1 MKLWLKKNRP
11 STCRHFSRNRRRS
24 TTPLCALYL
33 RSLARLFLIFIS
45 MTLFTVATSAVA
57 FDLGYGGR
65 LVDGTGRPLPGPVD
79 LTLRFY
85 GSSSGGTLITSV
97 PKYAVNLIDGIFQVD
112 LDLSAADTASLFGDG
127 DRTIY
132 IEVEVLGT
140 IYPRQKF
147 SYAPLALRVPVDG
160 SKIIYDDRGRLTFG
174 PGATGSQGN
183 APVSSVNGRTGTVS
197 LTTAEIDE
205 SSNRKYFSATLA
217 RQALSA
223 TGLLSYNSSTGVFS
237 LSDTLLTK
245 NGGNLTGNLD
255 FAGSF
260 KVTSLADPTLPGD
273 AAKKSYV
280 DAKLGGQPLE
290 VGTPSPGQVIKWDGT
305 KFSLASDELGQP
317 GGGIASLNA
326 LTSSSQSLAVETPGV
341 SSGTRPQW
349 STPDTSTHKL
359 TIPMASAAGVSAGLV
374 SKTDYDSFS
383 AKQSPID
390 TTSTLNTGSLSTA
403 RQNGLELRPF
413 GSSAANTSEIR
424 FRELEASGTDYI
436 GFKAPDSIG
445 NNTVWT
451 LPSQDG
457 TSGAVLSTNGSGTLA
472 WISPSTGSVTTIA
485 TGTGLTGGP
494 ITSAGTISLANVGTA
509 GTYTKVTTNTQ
520 GQVTSGAT
528 LTASDIPNLDAS
540 KINSGTLAVALGGTG
555 ALSFTN
561 NGVLVGSGTAPL
573 SATVAGTQYQVLRA
587 GAIGTPAF
595 GSINLDQSAAV
606 TGLLPLTNGGTGAT
620 TAAAGR
626 TNLGAAASGANSDIS
641 ALTGL
646 TTALSVAQGG
656 TGASSASPFFVFAG
670 PSVGPT
676 AGAPTFRSLV
686 SGDIPWA
693 TPGTIGS
700 TTPSSAAFTSV
711 TSNAQIGYEF
721 RPFGTTAGNTGEI
734 RFDELA
740 ANGTNYIG
748 FKSPDALATN
758 VIWTLPSADGSS
770 GQVLR
775 TDGAGN
781 LTWVAAGGV
790 PSGAAGGDLTGTYPN
805 PTLTNTTVTAGTYP
819 KVTVD
824 AKGRV
829 TAGTSII
836 TNADIDAAAAIVDT
850 KLATIATAGKV
861 SNSATTAASVNTPS
875 AIVARDASGNFSAG
889 TITASLTGNVTGT
902 STNVTG
908 TVAIANGGTGG
919 TTAAAA
925 FDALSPLTTV
935 GDILIANAAGTDARL
950 AGNTTA
956 TKQFLTSSGTGSAAT
971 APAWSAL
978 SASDIPNLDAN
989 KITSG
994 SLALARGGTGADLS
1008 ASGGTGQYVKQS
1020 TAGGAVSVGAIASA
1034 DIPWASPGTIGSGT
1048 ASTGA
1053 FTTLTTTGNL
1063 GVGSSSPSARLDVA
1077 GESRV
1082 GAAPA
1087 TLTTVS
1093 GAHTAAVTTITVAST
1108 SGYPSVG
1115 TLLVKGEAISYT
1127 GTTSTTFTGC
1137 TRGVLGTTA
1146 VAFTGSETVDIY
1158 LSIERTSAA
1167 IPRVAVTASG
1177 NVGIGTTAPSSK
1189 LDSVFA
1195 NGEAIRALSGAS
1207 GSHVNIALGRTAT
1220 EARVAI
1226 AAASG
1231 NYAAGSD
1238 PGDMVI
1244 RTEAPSQKLILNAG
1258 PGNATLVVS
1267 NSNVGIGTTSPL
1279 ASLHVNSSQSYY
1291 LGTYG
1296 FLNING
1302 AAGNYANNNY
1312 AGVSILASGR
1322 VVGGEFNAASDRRAK
1337 EKIIDIPMDDALKFI
1352 DRSRPV
1358 HFKWKQGGYNF
1369 GFIAQEVDKLGFH
1382 ELVSI
1387 APDENMKKTIDSDGY
1402 VSPDGSKLNI
1412 NYNQVVA
1419 ILTKAMQNVRSNMR
1433 GFFSKLVGL
1442 EHRIQAVERE
1452 NQILRD
1458 ENQDLRARIDKSE
1471 FESEKLKVAICG
1483 KFSDMP
1489 ICDTK

>member
-1 MKLWLKKNRP
+1 MVNAYKKKEEEGD
-11 STCRHFSRNRRRS
+11 SSSRVGVMRSLFFKVFRRS
-24 TTPLCALYL
+24 C
-33 RSLARLFLIFIS
+33 SCLAFTLIPVGM
-45 MTLFTVATSAVA
+45 MTLASPATA
-57 FDLGYGGR
+57 FELGYGGR
-65 LVDGTGRPLPGPVD
+65 LADSSGKPLPGPVD

-97 PKYAVNLIDGIFQVD
+97 PKSAVNLIDGIFQVD

-132 IEVEVLGT
+132 IEVEALGT

-147 SYAPLALRVPVDG
+147 SYVPLALRVPVDG

-174 PGATGSQGN
+174 PGALGSQGN
-183 APVSSVNGRTGTVS
+183 APVTSVNGRTGAVT

-205 SSNRKYFSATLA
+205 STNRKYFSTTLA
-217 RQALSA
+217 RQVLSA
-223 TGLLSYNSSTGVFS
+223 TGLLSYNSSTGILS

-245 NGGNLTGNLD
+245 NGGTLTGNLD

-326 LTSSSQSLAVETPGV
+326 LTSSSQSLAVDTPGV

-349 STPDTSTHKL
+349 STPDTSIHKL
-359 TIPMASAAGVSAGLV
+359 TIPMASTAGVSAGLI

-436 GFKAPDSIG
+436 GFKAPDSIA
-445 NNTVWT
+445 NDTVWT

-587 GAIGTPAF
+587 GVGGTPAF
-595 GSINLDQSAAV
+595 GAMNLDQSAAI
-606 TGLLPLTNGGTGAT
+606 TGLLPLTNGGTGAATAAAARTNLGAAASGANSDITSLAGLTTALSLAQGGTGAT

-626 TNLGAAASGANSDIS
+626 TNLGAAASGANSDITS
-641 ALTGL
+641 LTGL

-656 TGASSASPFFVFAG
+656 TGAPSASPFVVFAG

-721 RPFGTTAGNTGEI
+721 KPFGTTTGNTGEI

-748 FKSPDALATN
+748 FKSPDLLATN
-758 VIWTLPSADGSS
+758 VIWTLPNADGSS
-770 GQVLR
+770 GQVLK

-805 PTLTNTTVTAGTYP
+805 PTLSNTTVTAGTYP

-829 TAGTSII
+829 TAGTSTI

-861 SNSATTAASVNTPS
+861 SNSATTAASANTPS

-889 TITASLTGNVTGT
+889 TITANLTGNVTGT
-902 STNVTG
+902 ATNVTG
-908 TVAIANGGTGG
+908 TVAIANGGTGS
-919 TTAAAA
+919 TTASAA

-978 SASDIPNLDAN
+978 SASDIPSLDAN
-989 KITSG
+989 KISTG
-994 SLALARGGTGADLS
+994 SLALARGGSGADLS
-1008 ASGGTGQYVKQS
+1008 ASGGTGQYLKQS

-1115 TLLVKGEAISYT
+1115 TLLIKGEAISYT

-1167 IPRVAVTASG
+1167 APRVAVTASG
-1177 NVGIGTTAPSSK
+1177 NVGIGTTVPNSS
-1189 LDSVFA
+1189 LELF
-1195 NGEAIRALSGAS
+1195 N
-1207 GSHVNIALGRTAT
+1207 
-1220 EARVAI
+1220 
-1226 AAASG
+1226 SG
-1231 NYAAGSD
+1231 N
-1238 PGDMVI
+1238 P
-1244 RTEAPSQKLILNAG
+1244 KLFLNNIG
-1258 PGNATLVVS
+1258 TSRYFISGNGNAALDIGNDVGGALPIRFMPNNTEVMRIS
-1267 NSNVGIGTTSPL
+1267 GNGNVGIGTTSP
-1279 ASLHVNSSQSYY
+1279 ASWATLDV
-1291 LGTYG
+1291 
-1296 FLNING
+1296 NG
-1302 AAGNYANNNY
+1302 AIRGTLPAAGAYSETTQTTTIRNNWVSSTSVQVTVPQTGIYLVQATGRAWGLGANDNWWKMRVLNQTQSTSICVVIGLGY
-1312 AGVSILASGR
+1312 TSTGGFSKADGSGTISRIVQLTAGDVLVMQFWIVGSDTSSIFLTGDGNGGSSLSILR
-1322 VVGGEFNAASDRRAK
+1322 V
-1337 EKIIDIPMDDALKFI
+1337 
-1352 DRSRPV
+1352 
-1358 HFKWKQGGYNF
+1358 
-1369 GFIAQEVDKLGFH
+1369 
-1382 ELVSI
+1382 
-1387 APDENMKKTIDSDGY
+1387 
-1402 VSPDGSKLNI
+1402 
-1412 NYNQVVA
+1412 
-1419 ILTKAMQNVRSNMR
+1419 SN
-1433 GFFSKLVGL
+1433 
-1442 EHRIQAVERE
+1442 
-1452 NQILRD
+1452 
-1458 ENQDLRARIDKSE
+1458 
-1471 FESEKLKVAICG
+1471 
-1483 KFSDMP
+1483 
-1489 ICDTK
+1489 